1 MAATECGHGH
11 IYDPDIY
18 ASCPYCNSSQPIIN
32 FAAPSA
38 GGPAMGAAYSED
50 KTAPLGG
57 GYGPSAAY
65 TEDKTAPLGGGF
77 GNFGGYGGAAPGD
90 VTRPPLTYQ
99 SAKEKR
105 ADEDQH
111 TVGIMQKK
119 MGLEPVVGWLVC
131 VDGKDKGKDYKLW
144 GRINTIGSSERMDVC
159 IKGDQSIS
167 KENHARLGYEPK
179 HNSYHLIPADSKN
192 PIYLNDQVVY
202 TPVQLSPYDV
212 LEFGETKLI
221 FVPLCS
227 SRFNWEDGVA
237 GAGEGK

>member
-11 IYDPDIY
+11 IYDSDIY

-32 FAAPSA
+32 FGAPPA
-38 GGPAMGAAYSED
+38 GGPGMGAACGED
-50 KTAPLGG
+50 RTAPMGG
-57 GYGPSAAY
+57 GYGPAAAY
-65 TEDKTAPLGGGF
+65 AEDKTAPLGGGF
-77 GNFGGYGGAAPGD
+77 GGVPAATAAD
-90 VTRPPLTYQ
+90 VTRPPLGYQ

-119 MGLEPVVGWLVC
+119 LGLEPVVGWLVC
-131 VDGKDKGKDYKLW
+131 VDGKDKGRDYKLW

-159 IKGDQSIS
+159 IRGDQSIS

-179 HNSYHLIPADSKN
+179 HSSYHLIPADSKN

-202 TPVQLSPYDV
+202 TPTQLSPYDV

-227 SRFNWEDGVA
+227 ARFNWENGVLDA
-237 GAGEGK
+237 GAGG